1 MRAGCSDNRLARA
14 GGWLGEEWTRA
25 TQHARAANRQA
36 ASWLTT
42 RCLAR
47 TTRSRDPSH
56 TATASQQDQQAGW
69 AARRERPGARLT
81 RSLRPGFSFGQS
93 FNSSLKSRRRE
104 PGQIVGMSSRGA
116 GRQRKLVGARSGP
129 GLLLASAVGFSD
141 GETKQHEMRRQAT

>member
-25 TQHARAANRQA
+25 TQHACAVNRQA

-42 RCLAR
+42 RCLVR

-56 TATASQQDQQAGW
+56 TATASQQDQAGW
-69 AARRERPGARLT
+69 AARRERPGARRT
-81 RSLRPGFSFGQS
+81 RSLRPGFNSGQS
-93 FNSSLKSRRRE
+93 FNSSLKSTRRE
-104 PGQIVGMSSRGA
+104 PGQNVGVSSRGA
-116 GRQRKLVGARSGP
+116 GRQRKLVGARSEP